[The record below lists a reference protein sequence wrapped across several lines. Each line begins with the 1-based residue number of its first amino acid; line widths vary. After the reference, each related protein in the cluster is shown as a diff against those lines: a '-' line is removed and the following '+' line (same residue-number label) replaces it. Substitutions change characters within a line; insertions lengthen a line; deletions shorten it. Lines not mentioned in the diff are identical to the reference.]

1 MKEQN
6 TSTRV
11 FELTA
16 TLISLPLF
24 ASAVRM
30 AALEG
35 STKEVR
41 SDLDFERQSLRRQR
55 EGREAP
61 QAGDMAGVHGGGEKD
76 QGACAGQKTK
86 PSGMRVCG
94 W

>member
-6 TSTRV
+6 TSTSV

-16 TLISLPLF
+16 TLIFLPLF
-24 ASAVRM
+24 ASAVQM
-30 AALEG
+30 EALEG

-41 SDLDFERQSLRRQR
+41 FDLDFERQSLRRQR
-55 EGREAP
+55 EGRKAP
-61 QAGDMAGVHGGGEKD
+61 QAGVMGGVHGGGEQD

-86 PSGMRVCG
+86 PSGIRL
-94 W
+94 